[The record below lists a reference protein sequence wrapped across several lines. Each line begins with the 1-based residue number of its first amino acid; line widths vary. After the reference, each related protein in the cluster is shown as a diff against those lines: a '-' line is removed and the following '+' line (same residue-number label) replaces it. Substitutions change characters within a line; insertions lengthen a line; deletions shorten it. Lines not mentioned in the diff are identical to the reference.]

1 MMMGGR
7 LEANVEEDLFK
18 VGTDTMLQYAHLLLR
33 LVEFCVSPTQK
44 NTPRP
49 PSSPQDFVRPDF
61 MQKDIS
67 EMTEEELRQASEIEK
82 KEQAFLEEREK
93 LKRAL
98 EAELRKLQGS
108 IVQAMEQFDE
118 RLNKLFHL
126 KIKTEMA
133 VHQASLNCIGCKP
146 HMCEHKVAIIN
157 AV

>member
-1 MMMGGR
+1 
-7 LEANVEEDLFK
+7 
-18 VGTDTMLQYAHLLLR
+18 
-33 LVEFCVSPTQK
+33 
-44 NTPRP
+44 
-49 PSSPQDFVRPDF
+49 

-67 EMTEEELRQASEIEK
+67 EMTEEELRQAREIEK

-108 IVQAMEQFDE
+108 IVQAMEHFDE
-118 RLNKLFHL
+118 RLNKLFHF

-133 VHQASLNCIGCKP
+133 VHQASLNLIIQQRLKAT
-146 HMCEHKVAIIN
+146 CEHEVAIIN